1 MWIKL
6 LKRVYELDN
15 DLAYNVQLANFI
27 EQTCDLSDIIENIAD
42 KIQIMLITR
51 KA

>member
-1 MWIKL
+1 MQTA
-6 LKRVYELDN
+6 RFVEL
-15 DLAYNVQLANFI
+15 V
-27 EQTCDLSDIIENIAD
+27 CDISDVIENIAD